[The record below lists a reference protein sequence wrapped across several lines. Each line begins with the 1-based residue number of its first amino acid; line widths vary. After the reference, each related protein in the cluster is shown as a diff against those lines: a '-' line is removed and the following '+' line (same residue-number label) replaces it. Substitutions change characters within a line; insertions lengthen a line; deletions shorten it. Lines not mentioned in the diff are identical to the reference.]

1 MAGSIRGCESAL
13 LVPIAGTTGAAVG
26 AFFVFVVGT
35 IVIIFSILNDL
46 VENILQFCLFLE
58 HS

>member
-26 AFFVFVVGT
+26 AFVVFVVGT
-35 IVIIFSILNDL
+35 IVIIFSLLCDL
-46 VENILQFCLFLE
+46 VEVIL
-58 HS
+58 